1 MADANDE
8 ERDNCRNQNEYECG
22 SQERPRQPTHS
33 AVPPGASHAI
43 PPGASARTRLW
54 ALGAALPREFPLS
67 AARGPD
73 LGILVVAD
81 HPLGASQSLP
91 AATHLPQP
99 VIE

>member
-1 MADANDE
+1 MRVAGTPA
-8 ERDNCRNQNEYECG
+8 
-22 SQERPRQPTHS
+22 PTHPFSRTPRCVPRHS
-33 AVPPGASHAI
+33 AGRVGPNPTLGI
-43 PPGASARTRLW
+43 I
-54 ALGAALPREFPLS
+54 GAALPREFPLS

-99 VIE
+99 VIEQGRSRAEQKYWWNPVP